1 MKITHTLI
9 VCFLTFLFVSCK
21 KEQKKE
27 TKKEQ
32 IPAKKTTQ
40 FSLKTAKNSINF
52 IAYKA
57 TEKIPVAGKLKK
69 IELINNYEGNTIK
82 EAIDK
87 AEFKIPISSLE
98 TADSGRNFTI
108 RKFFFGAMEN
118 TLSITGK
125 LILQDDNK
133 GIAKI
138 TMNNIT
144 QEIPFDYV
152 LNKNTFSVKTTINI
166 EKWNTQKAIN
176 SLNKACKALHKG
188 SDGISKTWSEV
199 AIEINTT
206 F

>member
-1 MKITHTLI
+1 MKTTHTLI
-9 VCFLTFLFVSCK
+9 VCCLTFLFVSCK

-57 TEKIPVAGKLKK
+57 TEKIPVAGKFKK

-108 RKFFFGAMEN
+108 RKFFFGVMEN

-144 QEIPFDYV
+144 QEIPFNYT

-166 EKWNTQKAIN
+166 GKWNTQNAIN
-176 SLNKACKALHKG
+176 SLNKVCKALHQG
-188 SDGISKTWSEV
+188 SDGVSKTWEEV
-199 AIEINTT
+199 AIDISST